1 MHGFLA
7 VAVHLLGGDLKT
19 AINDNVAKP
28 LLDAAKLLIPAFV
41 CISGLHKLM
50 EHRESGGAFLLE
62 MLVKG
67 GGAVVLITVVQQLL

>member
-1 MHGFLA
+1 MH
-7 VAVHLLGGDLKT
+7 HLLFDL
-19 AINDNVAKP
+19 ASQINQNVATP
-28 LLDAAKLLIPAFV
+28 LLNAAKFLIPAFV

-67 GGAVVLITVVQQLL
+67 GGAVVLITVVQGLLNGG